1 MKKILL
7 PLLLLWPFISIAAE
21 NKASITPSTREGTS
35 VWLIEN
41 ETLSAQI
48 ELNSSGQLLFTHLY
62 NKTSQSECLT
72 GNGSSSLFHYKGR
85 AVAHKKTEEGE
96 LVSYPFEY
104 SAGMKGW
111 SLTGSSIEDIL
122 MTTFS
127 GKESLG
133 KRLSVVIQ
141 NEDFEVTIC
150 AEIYDGKSG
159 LRMQNYLKNL
169 TGNYRFIIEESTVL
183 RLNLPNNP
191 HHLHFSC
198 NTKWESTTGGV
209 EEAPLYNKGKRVAK
223 VLLNRYEDGTGWYL
237 APEVNWRTQYGPEVP
252 SSAYEYMHRS
262 FAGATAW
269 SSSASDYVQVI
280 THPESFQLVLFPQ
293 EKFEYI
299 AVNLTLFTGDI
310 VDGKMAVEEH
320 LRKRYKYHDTQTLF
334 NTNDWD
340 WFTTGKRTDRFYREV
355 VIPKAKEAGMDM
367 VMWDDGWNNPNS
379 TNTGLDNSGTH
390 RDEIVPSPMVTT
402 DFKGLTDFIHDNG
415 LMFGLW
421 YSMSGGNH
429 NMGFD
434 LSDPAFISAKR
445 EKVRTLLEDHH
456 MSHQMVDLTEMWQV
470 LDETSHSYPS
480 DNVYRKVVR
489 TKNLMNELADKYP
502 QYIVKVTSELDIHP
516 TQGDRAVEL
525 LHIPYNGFMTSVGD
539 AGGGVI
545 GMVSYCFG
553 HYPLNSVY
561 FGGTH
566 SALMEDYYKFMV
578 ARDIKFGVCPDQWSQ
593 KGIELM
599 AKFNKWRRSKRIA
612 DMTTQIIR
620 PVYLGKGWDSNEV
633 ANWDFGSG
641 PLSWM
646 YTTEQK
652 DKALLISSNCG
663 EVGHIGKMPLPIRWL
678 DDRKHYLIEDITL
691 DDTRQFTYHFE
702 GVFTG
707 ADLKK
712 GAFAINMY
720 QNSSRGKAFWIQ
732 EMKTGQPV
740 QVLYMNENV
749 DDYQENYMD
758 GVLTVTLKG
767 KANEEALAIL
777 YYQAEDKVNHYR
789 ILLDENG
796 EGELRCTSVPEG
808 EEEEDGY
815 PGFSGGLRY
824 DLENLHDNL
833 IFSDDKIKMSSVF
846 NGNPDSEGGYS
857 SFAGMNAV
865 GDYVVYK
872 LEIPSAGTYNISLN
886 YKLSKSSRGECGWA
900 VSEDNINYTDIGKPF
915 SQATTGTEKM
925 ETLNMGD
932 YTFHTSGTKYF
943 KMSLTAVSSN
953 GGKNLSTNYLKL
965 TLQ

>member
-1 MKKILL
+1 MKKFFL
-7 PLLLLWPFISIAAE
+7 PLLLLWPCIAIVAE
-21 NKASITPSTREGTS
+21 DRADI
-35 VWLIEN
+35 
-41 ETLSAQI
+41 TLSTVNGTTGWLVQNEILSARI
-48 ELNSSGQLLFTHLY
+48 ELNPSGQLLFTRLY
-62 NKTSQSECLT
+62 NKSSEKENLT
-72 GNGSSSLFHYKGR
+72 GPGSSSLFHYNGR

-96 LVSYPFEY
+96 LVTYPFEY
-104 SAGMKGW
+104 SSGMKGW
-111 SLTGSSIEDIL
+111 TLAGSSIEDIQ
-122 MTTFS
+122 MTTFT
-127 GKESLG
+127 GKKPLG

-141 NEDFEVTIC
+141 QEDLEVTVC
-150 AEIYDGKSG
+150 VEVYDGKSG
-159 LRMQNYLKNL
+159 LRIQNHVKNL
-169 TGNYRFIIEESTVL
+169 TTESRLVFEESTVL
-183 RLNLPNNP
+183 RFNLPNHP

-198 NTKWESTTGGV
+198 NTKWESTTGSV

-237 APEVNWRTQYGPEVP
+237 APEVNWRTQYGPESP
-252 SSAYEYMHRS
+252 SSEYEYMHRS

-269 SSSASDYVQVI
+269 SSTAPDYVQVI
-280 THPESFQLVLFPQ
+280 THPESFQLILFPQ

-299 AVNLTLFTGDI
+299 AVNLTLFTGDM
-310 VDGKMAVEEH
+310 VDGRMAVEEH

-379 TNTGLDNSGTH
+379 TNTGLDNSGTK

-402 DFKGLTDFIHDNG
+402 DFKGLTDYIRDNG

-429 NMGFD
+429 NKGFD
-434 LSDPAFISAKR
+434 LSDPDFISAK
-445 EKVRTLLEDHH
+445 KAKIKTLLEDHY

-566 SALMEDYYKFMV
+566 SALMEDYYKFMA

-593 KGIELM
+593 KGIDLM
-599 AKFNKWRRSKRIA
+599 AKFNQWRRSKRIA
-612 DMTTQIIR
+612 DMTTRIIR
-620 PVYLGKGWDSNEV
+620 PVYLGKGWDSENV
-633 ANWDFGSG
+633 GDWDFGSG
-641 PLSWM
+641 PLCWM
-646 YTTEQK
+646 YVTEEK
-652 DKALLISSNCG
+652 DRALLISSNCG
-663 EVGHIGKMPLPIRWL
+663 EVGHIGDMSLPIRWL
-678 DDRKHYLIEDITL
+678 DDQKNYLIEDITL
-691 DDTRQFTYHFE
+691 DDNQRFTYRFQ
-702 GVFTG
+702 G
-707 ADLKK
+707 AYSGAELKN

-732 EMKTGQPV
+732 EMKPGRPV
-740 QVLYMNENV
+740 QVLYMDENA
-749 DDYQENYMD
+749 DDYQENDANGAYTVTIQ
-758 GVLTVTLKG
+758 GKAGAEVLTIV
-767 KANEEALAIL
+767 
-777 YYQAEDKVNHYR
+777 YYQVDNKVCHYR
-789 ILLDENG
+789 ITLDKDGRG
-796 EGELRCTSVPEG
+796 EWHCPLVPEG
-808 EEEEDGY
+808 EEESESY

-824 DLENLHDNL
+824 ELENLHDDL
-833 IFSDDKIKMSSVF
+833 ILSNPNIKMSSVF

-857 SFAGMNAV
+857 SFAGMTAV

-872 LEIPSAGTYNISLN
+872 LEIPSAGTYGISLN

-900 VSEDNINYTDIGKPF
+900 VSEDNIHYTDIGQPF
-915 SQATTGTEKM
+915 SQATTGNEKM
-925 ETLNMGD
+925 ESLHMGT
-932 YTFHTSGTKYF
+932 YTFHTSGIKYF